1 VNKLEFQPSA
11 KIPALQYVGDVEPG
25 GEAEKRGVK
34 KGDYIL
40 EVCFFDF
47 CVQNNVAVLER
58 REF

>member
-40 EVCFFDF
+40 EVCLFDF
-47 CVQNNVAVLER
+47 SVR
-58 REF
+58 TK